1 MKILLVEDD
10 DVTAAYI
17 MRGAREGAHAVDCA
31 KTGRDGLFMAT
42 EGAYDVIIVD
52 RMLPGLDGLSL
63 VKSLRAAGT
72 KTPII
77 FLTTMCGIDDRV
89 EGLNAGADDYLT
101 KPFSF
106 SELLARLR
114 ALTRRPPL
122 SPTPT
127 VLQVDDLEMDLLRR
141 VVRRGAAIV
150 ELQQKEFQLL
160 EFLMRHSG
168 EAVTRTMLLEGVWDF
183 HFEPKT
189 TLVESHISRLR
200 AKLNRDGK
208 PDLIHT
214 IRGSGYSL
222 HAPAPAH

>member
-10 DVTAAYI
+10 EATAAYV
-17 MRGAREGAHAVDCA
+17 MRGAREDAHAIDCA
-31 KTGRDGLFMAT
+31 ATGRDGLFLAT
-42 EGAYDVIIVD
+42 EGTYDVIIVD

-77 FLTTMCGIDDRV
+77 FLTTLCGIDDRV
-89 EGLNAGADDYLT
+89 DGLNAGADDYLT

-106 SELLARLR
+106 AELLARLR
-114 ALTRRPPL
+114 ALVRRPPL
-122 SPTPT
+122 SAAVT
-127 VLQVDDLEMDLLRR
+127 VLKVGDLEMDLLRR
-141 VVRRGAAIV
+141 VVRRGGAMI

-160 EFLMRHSG
+160 EFLMKHSG

-200 AKLNRDGK
+200 AKLNRDGR

-222 HAPAPAH
+222 HAPAPAY

>member
-1 MKILLVEDD
+1 
-10 DVTAAYI
+10 
-17 MRGAREGAHAVDCA
+17 
-31 KTGRDGLFMAT
+31 MAT
-42 EGAYDVIIVD
+42 EGTYDVIIVD

-141 VVRRGAAIV
+141 VVRRGATIV

>member
-10 DVTAAYI
+10 ETTAAYI
-17 MRGAREGAHAVDCA
+17 QRGAREGAHVVDCA
-31 KTGRDGLFMAT
+31 ASGSDGLFLAT

-52 RMLPGLDGLSL
+52 RMLPKLDGLSL
-63 VKSLRAAGT
+63 VKSLRAAGN

-89 EGLNAGADDYLT
+89 EGLDAGADDYLS

-106 SELLARLR
+106 AELIARLK

-122 SPTPT
+122 SPTQT

-141 VVRRGAAIV
+141 VVRRGESVV

-183 HFEPKT
+183 HFEPRT

-208 PDLIHT
+208 PNLIHT

-222 HAPAPAH
+222 HAPAPAN

>member
-1 MKILLVEDD
+1 
-10 DVTAAYI
+10 
-17 MRGAREGAHAVDCA
+17 
-31 KTGRDGLFMAT
+31 
-42 EGAYDVIIVD
+42 
-52 RMLPGLDGLSL
+52 
-63 VKSLRAAGT
+63 
-72 KTPII
+72 
-77 FLTTMCGIDDRV
+77 
-89 EGLNAGADDYLT
+89 
-101 KPFSF
+101 
-106 SELLARLR
+106 
-114 ALTRRPPL
+114 
-122 SPTPT
+122 
-127 VLQVDDLEMDLLRR
+127 VDDLEMDLLRR
-141 VVRRGAAIV
+141 VVRRGATIV